1 MYRNTSQQGPPALHN
16 DLMENTLDLL
26 DQYQS
31 IILIGLGLITL
42 LVVLTR
48 TRKQTET
55 SAQNTIGN
63 IAMRPET
70 ETHSSHISKRTSVT
84 INGKSFSDINE
95 IEDPETREK
104 VRKAMEIAK
113 QIGFSEDNPS
123 GH

>member
-1 MYRNTSQQGPPALHN
+1 
-16 DLMENTLDLL
+16 MENTLDIL

-31 IILIGLGLITL
+31 IILIGMGLITL

-48 TRKQTET
+48 TRNQTEAST
-55 SAQNTIGN
+55 QNTIGN

-70 ETHSSHISKRTSVT
+70 ETHSSHINKQTSVT

-113 QIGFSEDNPS
+113 QIGFSKDNPS